1 VRSTRPLW
9 LSIFMVLFLV
19 LASLVGFAT
28 GYLKPVLGL
37 DLEGGIAVILSAPE
51 GTPNDVMQQARAN
64 ITNRVD
70 AFGVGEPSIVVSGN
84 TIEIQIPGLSNSRIE
99 QRSADLYCLI
109 GANGD
114 SYGCSK
120 DQATAELALKGL
132 SVDSVPTKV
141 CLVGGDGTQLACY
154 GTQEEATSAQGL
166 ITTEPKT
173 SPTPSGG
180 ASATA
185 TASPSGAGPG
195 PAASAY
201 CLTDAS
207 GKELACYPSR
217 AKAEQVRKG
226 ITTKTTE
233 TSWCLVAPGGAT
245 SASAT
250 PTPTVAPSPS
260 PSKQPKASASASAS
274 ASPSQTPET
283 AYAALD
289 TSTAQALPCSFA
301 TQAEAQKALDA
312 VSAQHVT
319 TQYCV
324 VSSQNQDLGCF
335 TSQTAAAERQR
346 ETGQQRLLDIIGKT
360 ARLEERP
367 TLQIVPPS
375 SPQYAGIALT
385 CSTPEE
391 EASKDCQGSAQDNNT
406 VWYLDKSKNKVQ
418 LGPVVITGANITKA
432 TAQLT
437 GGTQT
442 NPVTQW
448 AVAFTLDSAGAKAFA
463 TATTTAL
470 TLPSPQNQIAIAVDR
485 TIVSNPVVQGAITA
499 GNGEITGN
507 FTEQQA
513 KDLATVLNA
522 GALPVELTR
531 QSVQT
536 VSPTLGS
543 ESLKE
548 GIIAGAAGLLL
559 LFLYLLLYYRLLGI
573 VAWFGMSIWAILAIA
588 LISLAGRSFG
598 YALTLAGVAGLV
610 ISLGVTAD
618 SYIVFFERL
627 KDELRG
633 GKAARTA
640 IQPAFKRAFRTIVA
654 ADIVTGIAAGVLYIT
669 AVSSVRGFALT
680 LGVAT
685 LLDLFVVYFF
695 KRPTVF
701 LIARN
706 QRLVEMH
713 GFGLTSATAGDH
725 LAADT
730 TGEVGA

>member
-1 VRSTRPLW
+1 MKSTRPLW

-19 LASLVGFAT
+19 AASLVGFAT

-37 DLEGGIAVILSAPE
+37 DLEGGIAVILSAPD
-51 GTPNDVMQQARAN
+51 GTANDVMQQARAN
-64 ITNRVD
+64 IANRVD

-84 TIEIQIPGLSNSRIE
+84 TIEIQIPGLSNSHVE

-120 DQATAELALKGL
+120 DQATASLALKGL

-141 CLVGGDGTQLACY
+141 CLIGGDGTQLSCY

-166 ITTEPKT
+166 ISTQPKT
-173 SPTPSGG
+173 SPTPS
-180 ASATA
+180 ASTSP
-185 TASPSGAGPG
+185 TASPSGAGPS

-201 CLTDAS
+201 CLTDS
-207 GKELACYPSR
+207 TGKELACYGSR
-217 AKAEQVRKG
+217 AQAEKVRTG
-226 ITTKTTE
+226 ITTKVTE
-233 TSWCLVAPGGAT
+233 TSWCFVAPGNAA

-250 PTPTVAPSPS
+250 PTP
-260 PSKQPKASASASAS
+260 SAS
-274 ASPSQTPET
+274 ASPSKKAKASATPSASASPSPTPET
-283 AYAALD
+283 AYASLD
-289 TSTAQALPCSFA
+289 TSAAQPLPCSFA
-301 TQAEAQKALDA
+301 TKSEAQTALDA
-312 VSAQHVT
+312 VAAQHVT

-324 VSSQNQDLGCF
+324 VSSQNQDLGCY
-335 TSQTAAAERQR
+335 TSTAAADQQQR
-346 ETGQQRLLDIIGKT
+346 ATGQQRLLDIIGKT

-375 SPQYAGIALT
+375 SSQYAGIAVT
-385 CSTPEE
+385 CGTPQEQ
-391 EASKDCQGSAQDNNT
+391 ASKACQGSAQDQNT
-406 VWYLDKSKNKVQ
+406 VWYLDKSQNKVQ

-442 NPVTQW
+442 NPLTQW
-448 AVAFTLDSAGAKAFA
+448 AVAFQLDSEGSKAFA

-470 TLPSPQNQIAIAVDR
+470 TLPAPQNQIAIAVDR
-485 TIVSNPVVQGAITA
+485 TIVSNPVVQGAITT
-499 GNGEITGN
+499 GSGEITGN

-513 KDLATVLNA
+513 KDLATVLQA

-548 GIIAGAAGLLL
+548 GIIAGLAGLIL

-573 VAWFGMSIWAILAIA
+573 VAWFGMTIWAILAIA
-588 LISLAGRSFG
+588 LISLAGKSFG

-654 ADIVTGIAAGVLYIT
+654 ADIVTGIAAAVLYLT

-706 QRLVEMH
+706 QRLVEMP

-725 LAADT
+725 VAVDT
-730 TGEVGA
+730 SGEAPA